1 MRFIG
6 NHHALHFGGV
16 TFVNRV
22 TLINYLTDE
31 MSRFGKSPEEQQET
45 CRFIADVIDQI
56 EDELRDE
63 LKQKHYHA
71 DLHMPPGQAAGQATA
86 SQN

>member
-22 TLINYLTDE
+22 TLVKYMMEE
-31 MSRFGKSPEEQQET
+31 MARYGKSEAEQQEVT
-45 CRFIADVIDQI
+45 RFISDVVDQM

-63 LKQKHYHA
+63 LKAKHYHH
-71 DLHMPPGQAAGQATA
+71 DLHMPDRPAPEAA
-86 SQN
+86 SK